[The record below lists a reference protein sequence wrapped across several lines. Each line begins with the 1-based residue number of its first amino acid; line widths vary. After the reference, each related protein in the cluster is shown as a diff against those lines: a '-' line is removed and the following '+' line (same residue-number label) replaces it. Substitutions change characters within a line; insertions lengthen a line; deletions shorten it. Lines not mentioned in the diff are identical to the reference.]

1 VFRKD
6 RLSLVTTMVA
16 AAIATG
22 CAARTDPTAPSAPA
36 AQSSSSSNQVDG
48 GQSGLVCGPSGPS
61 TATPGTLPPAPG
73 GGRTGGAGELGSGD
87 TVTNRERRRPEHRR
101 PEAASSVLVPVGS
114 DIHGQ
119 RLRVDAIDGHPAKRV
134 ASAWQSTPRA
144 RRRPRVL
151 GRVHTDFV
159 R

>member
-6 RLSLVTTMVA
+6 RLLLVTTMVA
-16 AAIATG
+16 LRSQPDAPLAPIPPHRPPQQPRVRLAATKLT
-22 CAARTDPTAPSAPA
+22 AASPVSSAAPQVRVLLRLERCRRRREAAKRADPA
-36 AQSSSSSNQVDG
+36 NW
-48 GQSGLVCGPSGPS
+48 GLAIRS
-61 TATPGTLPPAPG
+61 
-73 GGRTGGAGELGSGD
+73 RH
-87 TVTNRERRRPEHRR
+87 RERRRPEHRR

-114 DIHGQ
+114 DIDGQ
-119 RLRVDAIDGHPAKRV
+119 RLRVDAIDGHPVKRV